1 VVLSGPVGDMFRGN
15 SLAKVD
21 DKGRL
26 KLPSKFRSIIEP
38 RFGRDFFVTSLNG
51 DSIRIYPMEIW
62 TTIEEKLAESS
73 GFKPAVMRFKNRVN
87 YYGQMA
93 NMDSQGRVLLHP
105 LVREKAEIAGEV
117 AVLGQQN
124 FLEIWHHAN
133 LEAKLESEP
142 LTDEDLDHLAE
153 LGI

>member
-1 VVLSGPVGDMFRGN
+1 MVPAVLP
-15 SLAKVD
+15 
-21 DKGRL
+21 
-26 KLPSKFRSIIEP
+26 
-38 RFGRDFFVTSLNG
+38 
-51 DSIRIYPMEIW
+51 IYPMETWI
-62 TTIEEKLAESS
+62 TIEEKLAVSS

-87 YYGQMA
+87 YYGQVA

-117 AVLGQQN
+117 AVLGQQT

-133 LEAKLESEP
+133 LESKLESEP